1 MTSADM
7 NNPDRNLG
15 FNLHDAA
22 RLLRKRFEQKA
33 RGLGLTRSQWQVLA
47 HLARHEGIHQG
58 ALAEILELEPIT
70 LVRILDR
77 LQAAGLIERRHHAT
91 DRRLRLLYL
100 TDEAHPIL
108 GQMRAIG
115 AEARSEALAGVSDA
129 DRERLIET
137 LLTMRANLTTPATRI
152 EEAVAHG

>member
-1 MTSADM
+1 MTSAHM

-15 FNLHDAA
+15 FILHDAA

>member
-1 MTSADM
+1 VG
-7 NNPDRNLG
+7 NY
-15 FNLHDAA
+15 
-22 RLLRKRFEQKA
+22 
-33 RGLGLTRSQWQVLA
+33 
-47 HLARHEGIHQG
+47 HQG

-91 DRRLRLLYL
+91 DRRVRLLYL
-100 TDEAHPIL
+100 TPEAHPIL

-115 AEARSEALAGVSDA
+115 AETRSEALAGVSDA

-137 LLTMRANLTTPATRI
+137 LLVMRANLTAPATRI

>member
-1 MTSADM
+1 M
-7 NNPDRNLG
+7 
-15 FNLHDAA
+15 
-22 RLLRKRFEQKA
+22 
-33 RGLGLTRSQWQVLA
+33 
-47 HLARHEGIHQG
+47 
-58 ALAEILELEPIT
+58 AEILELEPIT

-115 AEARSEALAGVSDA
+115 AETRSEALAGVSDA

-137 LLTMRANLTTPATRI
+137 LLVMRANLTAPATRI